1 MLSIERAAVEAEG
14 IPHAREDEWREFK
27 AVGVAL
33 SNSSRLLRLFTY
45 IGEKYFEGQT
55 QKLHEYDI
63 ATEVFGRSKS
73 TFNPGEDAI
82 VRVEAHRLRKKLKEY
97 YEGEGKD
104 HPVQVS
110 LPAGSYVPAFIHRHI
125 DTGCPVEPQ
134 LEVAVSPP
142 PKRRRWAYVAAACA
156 ALLMAA
162 LIGRIEYRHRQ
173 SEPAKS
179 LSTSAA
185 TVPPIVVTGQFA
197 QLPLHIL
204 AGDYGKPQVDAAGM
218 LWHPDTYAHNG
229 GNWTGPADSV
239 LRTSDP
245 LLFEHW
251 RNGDFSYEIP
261 LKPGVYELHLYFL
274 DVRSRATSP
283 STFSVT
289 ANGHPLLSG
298 FDIYGDAGAL
308 NTADERIFRDI
319 SPGSDGM
326 LHLSFAT
333 LTGTAELNAI
343 SILPGLAHKQ
353 LPIRIVAQ
361 PNSYTDHDGNLW
373 SPDNYY
379 LGGYV
384 SAKSDDVTG
393 TEDPDL
399 YSGERYGNFS
409 YAIPVVPGDSY
420 TLTLHFAERYFGQ
433 NAPGGGGV
441 GSRVFRVLCN
451 GQILLNNFD
460 IYKQAGS
467 FHALSETFHGL
478 KASPQG
484 KLNITFQAIVNNATV
499 SAIEVTDESH

>member
-1 MLSIERAAVEAEG
+1 MLSIERPAIEEEG
-14 IPHAREDEWREFK
+14 VSQARDEEWREFK
-27 AVGVAL
+27 AVCVAL
-33 SNSSRLLRLFTY
+33 SNSSRLRRLFTY

-55 QKLHEYDI
+55 EKLHEYDI

-110 LPAGSYVPAFIHRHI
+110 LPAGSYAPAFVHRHM
-125 DTGCPVEPQ
+125 DAGCAVEPQ
-134 LEVAVSPP
+134 PEVAVLPP
-142 PKRRRWAYVAAACA
+142 LRRRRWGYVAAACA
-156 ALLMAA
+156 ALLIAA
-162 LIGRIEYRHRQ
+162 FVGSIEYRHRE
-173 SEPAKS
+173 SRPAKS
-179 LSTSAA
+179 LPMPA
-185 TVPPIVVTGQFA
+185 TTVSPVVATGPFA

-204 AGDYGKPQVDAAGM
+204 AGDSGKPQVDAAGT
-218 LWHPDTYAHNG
+218 LWQPDTYAHNG

-251 RNGDFSYEIP
+251 RNGDFSYDIP

-289 ANGHPLLSG
+289 ANGHPLLSA
-298 FDIYGDAGAL
+298 FDIYADAGAL

-326 LHLSFAT
+326 LHLSFAA

-343 SILPGLAHKQ
+343 SILPGLPHKQ
-353 LPIRIVAQ
+353 LPIRLVAQ
-361 PNSYTDHDGNLW
+361 ANSYTDHNGNLW
-373 SPDNYY
+373 RPDDYY

-384 SAKSDDVTG
+384 SAKSDEVTG
-393 TEDPDL
+393 TPDSDL
-399 YSGERYGNFS
+399 YSGERYGDFS
-409 YAIPVVPGDSY
+409 YAIPVIPGDSY
-420 TLTLHFAERYFGQ
+420 TLILHFAERYFGQ

-451 GQILLNNFD
+451 GQVLLNNFD

-467 FHALSETFHGL
+467 FHALTETFRGL
-478 KASPQG
+478 KSSPQG
-484 KLNITFQAIVNNATV
+484 KLNITFQPIVNNATV
-499 SAIEVTDESH
+499 SAIEVLDESQ